1 MLVGTCETRPKSREL
16 MKVMGIVL
24 RRIRSAGS
32 VTKKSLQELCLQ
44 VQTLQRKKNISA
56 IVLLTEVPREGTY
69 S

>member
-32 VTKKSLQELCLQ
+32 VTKSIPSGVVLIS
-44 VQTLQRKKNISA
+44 TSMGKKA
-56 IVLLTEVPREGTY
+56 IRVMDAG
-69 S
+69 